1 MLESGFHLEIANWAS
16 DQQALREVRTSVFI
30 IEQQIPPE
38 EEFDE
43 LDARSVHVLA
53 RDAAGLPIGTARLTP
68 DRMIGRVAVVRDWR
82 GRGVGDAL
90 MRTLIEQAQAR
101 HWPEV
106 SLHAQV
112 YAIAFYE
119 RAGFVVDGEEFLE
132 AGIPHRH
139 MRREF
144 APPERGVRA
153 GDALVSAA
161 APRKVEIE
169 TLDQAIRFV
178 DELMVHA
185 RHKVWIYTRDLDRLL
200 YDREAFLAALRRIAL
215 SGRGAE
221 IQILVHDA
229 ADAVRD
235 GHRLLHLAAKLPTY
249 IHLRKVSAE
258 EDRQYPSA
266 FLLTDTGGFYT
277 RPIGSRYDGDG
288 HSAAPGMQA
297 GMRYYFGQVW
307 QRSEADPELRRL
319 SV

>member
-1 MLESGFHLEIANWAS
+1 MEIANWDS
-16 DQQALREVRTSVFI
+16 DQQALRDIRTSVFI

-38 EEFDE
+38 EEWDA

-68 DRMIGRVAVVRDWR
+68 ERMIGRVAVVKDWR

-90 MRTLIEQAQAR
+90 MRTLIEHAQAR
-101 HWPEV
+101 HWSQL

-119 RAGFVVDGEEFLE
+119 RAGFVVDGDEFME
-132 AGIPHRH
+132 TGIPHRN
-139 MRREF
+139 MRREL
-144 APPERGVRA
+144 APRAPAVRA
-153 GDALVSAA
+153 GDAQVSAA

-169 TLDQAIRFV
+169 TLQQAIKFV
-178 DELMVHA
+178 DELMAHA
-185 RHKVWIYTRDLDRLL
+185 RHKVSIYTRNLDGLL
-200 YDREAFLAALRRIAL
+200 YDRECFLQALRRIAL

-221 IQILVHDA
+221 IRILLQDA
-229 ADAVRD
+229 TDAVRD

-249 IHLRKVSAE
+249 IHVRKVSAE

-266 FLLTDTGGFYT
+266 FLLTDSGGLYI

-297 GMRYYFGQVW
+297 GLLYYFGQVW